1 MSEVRCVLRS
11 LVCLFVSFGH
21 REGFFV
27 SLFDGESAWSAFEK
41 SISVKYRRK
50 KSVQLGEI
58 SFRILPFERRCM
70 LCGEAWRVFCLFL

>member
-1 MSEVRCVLRS
+1 MSEVRCVLRG

-27 SLFDGESAWSAFEK
+27 SLFYGDLAWSAFEK
-41 SISVKYRRK
+41 LRSVKYRRK
-50 KSVQLGEI
+50 KSVQLGER

-70 LCGEAWRVFCLFL
+70 LCGEVWRVFCLFL

>member
-11 LVCLFVSFGH
+11 LVCLSVSFGH

-41 SISVKYRRK
+41 SRIREVQEKEVRPVRGK
-50 KSVQLGEI
+50 K
-58 SFRILPFERRCM
+58 F
-70 LCGEAWRVFCLFL
+70 